1 MVGSVPSIPVSPVSN
16 AAVGAAK
23 ARGISVA
30 GQIVALAAAMWRV
43 RRERRALMSL
53 DARMLKDI
61 GLNAGDVERE
71 TARQVWDLPSSRSR
85 RQG

>member
-16 AAVGAAK
+16 ATVGTTK
-23 ARGISVA
+23 TRGMSIA
-30 GQIVALAAAMWRV
+30 GQVVALVAAMWRV
-43 RRERRALMSL
+43 RRERRTLMSL

-71 TARQVWDLPSSRSR
+71 TGRSIWDLPSGRSR
-85 RQG
+85 